1 MTGPVGLQECI
12 DCISWKQNE
21 KRREDYWKQCETC
34 WQHISDDYRI
44 FEENRA
50 YLLER
55 LGREKQRRKGLSR
68 HLPICSIGHRG
79 WMRKIILFFWII
91 F

>member
-12 DCISWKQNE
+12 DCISWKQMKKGERITGNSVKHAGKISRMRTAFL
-21 KRREDYWKQCETC
+21 KRTGHIC
-34 WQHISDDYRI
+34 WNDWDVK
-44 FEENRA
+44 
-50 YLLER
+50 
-55 LGREKQRRKGLSR
+55 KQRRKGLSR